1 MLLGAFLCISATAQS
16 VTLLFRGNN
25 QDRDYR
31 VLIDGSNYNSVN
43 ATGTINDNAAGAQ
56 KTILI
61 TNLSPG
67 SHTIAVY
74 NTNNTSGNGSL
85 LYSNTFQLRSNYDMV
100 IAINAARVSFSE
112 KLAED
117 ASMNTGNS
125 SMEANDFAELLQEV
139 KSNRYQSARVAAI
152 REAVSSS
159 DHFTVNQI
167 RQLLTLVTAQNTR
180 LELAKLS
187 YAVLTDPANYTR
199 LNTLFTTQASR
210 NSLADYVA
218 VQSSNSNSTG
228 TPSSSVRSLLTVTQY
243 NNILQNLN
251 DNDYQSGKFNVIKDA
266 FNNTAY
272 AFTTAQIRQLLGV
285 VTSETDRLYLAKLG
299 YAAVSDPANFASLVS
314 LFTIQANRNSLTDY
328 IGSGNVIPSTTVRS
342 LLTVSQYNTM
352 LQNLNDN
359 NYQSGKYTIIKD
371 AFNNAAYAFTTAQIR
386 QLLGVITSE
395 PDRLY
400 LAKQAYVTVSDPVNF
415 ASLLTLFTT
424 QANRIELNSYIIRN
438 GGTGG
443 NVYVQTKTPMADA
456 DFSLL
461 LRKAGNHILPW
472 DKVTDVKAA
481 FSNSQNYFTS
491 AQARQLMYLVSSGN
505 LLSVSESSRLEL
517 AKLSYSRITDPEN
530 FTQIIDL
537 FTIQASRDELNAY
550 VRLQAQN

>member
-117 ASMNTGNS
+117 ASMNTGIS

-210 NSLADYVA
+210 
-218 VQSSNSNSTG
+218 
-228 TPSSSVRSLLTVTQY
+228 
-243 NNILQNLN
+243 
-251 DNDYQSGKFNVIKDA
+251 
-266 FNNTAY
+266 
-272 AFTTAQIRQLLGV
+272 
-285 VTSETDRLYLAKLG
+285 
-299 YAAVSDPANFASLVS
+299 
-314 LFTIQANRNSLTDY
+314 
-328 IGSGNVIPSTTVRS
+328 
-342 LLTVSQYNTM
+342 
-352 LQNLNDN
+352 
-359 NYQSGKYTIIKD
+359 
-371 AFNNAAYAFTTAQIR
+371 
-386 QLLGVITSE
+386 
-395 PDRLY
+395 
-400 LAKQAYVTVSDPVNF
+400 
-415 ASLLTLFTT
+415 
-424 QANRIELNSYIIRN
+424 
-438 GGTGG
+438 
-443 NVYVQTKTPMADA
+443 
-456 DFSLL
+456 
-461 LRKAGNHILPW
+461 
-472 DKVTDVKAA
+472 
-481 FSNSQNYFTS
+481 
-491 AQARQLMYLVSSGN
+491 
-505 LLSVSESSRLEL
+505 
-517 AKLSYSRITDPEN
+517 
-530 FTQIIDL
+530 
-537 FTIQASRDELNAY
+537 
-550 VRLQAQN
+550 